1 MLGAAYS
8 LHACTCAHNTQQMH
22 ISHRT
27 IQQGNRNDSYTSN
40 DNDDGID
47 GTDSSG
53 TDGGNDN
60 NGTNKKVR

>member
-1 MLGAAYS
+1 
-8 LHACTCAHNTQQMH
+8 MH

-27 IQQGNRNDSYTSN
+27 IQQGNRNDSNTSN

-60 NGTNKKVR
+60 NGIIEKVRQARTPLLHPCTAAYM